1 MKNFIQP
8 LLKLKKRMLIW
19 GLGRTA
25 DAAIL
30 NFTSMFLLYYY
41 NQILGL
47 EPFYAGIALALATLT
62 DAITDPVIGLYSDYQ
77 KMKGKNRT
85 SLMKISTIPCAVV
98 FICLFS
104 FDFGKNQGILFGQ
117 LFILT
122 VLLRFFLTLFVVP
135 REAIGVQ
142 IFDGYG
148 ERNKLWALNAFF
160 GVFGASLALG
170 PTLLFFIT
178 DWENKSGY
186 LVAAIW
192 IAAIYTICAFLCAIF
207 VQNEEA
213 SLKKGFSKVPEFSMH
228 AVFSEILILMKNRSW
243 LMLFLGCVV
252 FSIQAGLT
260 TGTGLYFNNFLWRW
274 QPNDLFWGGIFSLPG
289 SVLGALIIIYFQV
302 PDKKRLAI
310 KLGILATIT
319 TPILLSCRIIEIYF
333 SIDLLPHVGNGAFSA
348 LWWLWV
354 AQQFIENFI
363 WTMFWILIA
372 SMFSDTVE
380 EQELLTGSRLDG
392 IILSANN
399 FINKTLLSTGILFSG
414 FLLTLVGFNKASDT
428 MEKTFA
434 AYKLGLF
441 SLSTVLLLF
450 PISLYFISKYE
461 ITNAKH
467 QKNLKDLNSFG

>member
-8 LLKLKKRMLIW
+8 LLNLKKSMLIW

-47 EPFYAGIALALATLT
+47 LPLYAGIALALATLT

-77 KMKGKNRT
+77 KMKGKKRT
-85 SLMKISTIPCAVV
+85 SLMKISIIPCAMV
-98 FICLFS
+98 FVCLFS
-104 FDFGKNQGILFGQ
+104 FDFRNSQGILFGQ
-117 LFILT
+117 LLILT
-122 VLLRFFLTLFVVP
+122 VLLRFFLTLFIVP

-207 VQNEEA
+207 VQNEETP
-213 SLKKGFSKVPEFSMH
+213 LKKGFSKVPEFSMH

-260 TGTGLYFNNFLWRW
+260 TGTGLYFNSFLWQW
-274 QPNDLFWGGIFSLPG
+274 QPNDLFWGGILSLPG
-289 SVLGALIIIYFQV
+289 SVLGAIIIIYFQV
-302 PDKKRLAI
+302 ANKKRLAI
-310 KLGILATIT
+310 KLGISATVA
-319 TPILLSCRIIEIYF
+319 TPILLSFRLIEIYF
-333 SIDLLPHVGNGAFSA
+333 SIDLLPPVGDGAFSA

-354 AQQFIENFI
+354 GQQFIENLI

-380 EQELLTGSRLDG
+380 VQELLTGSRLDG

-399 FINKTLLSTGILFSG
+399 FINKTLLSTGVLFSG
-414 FLLTLVGFNKASDT
+414 FFLTLVGFDKTSDT
-428 MEKTFA
+428 MDKTFA

-441 SLSTVLLLF
+441 SVSTALLLF

-461 ITNAKH
+461 ITKSKH
-467 QKNLKDLNSFG
+467 QTNLKLLNISR